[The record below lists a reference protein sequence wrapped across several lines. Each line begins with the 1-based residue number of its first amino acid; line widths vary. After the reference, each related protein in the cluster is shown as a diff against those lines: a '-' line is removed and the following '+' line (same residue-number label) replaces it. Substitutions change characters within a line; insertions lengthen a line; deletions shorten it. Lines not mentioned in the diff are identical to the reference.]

1 MQLLFAHIDQTTEE
15 FACDL
20 YVMSYCFF
28 SPYGIDM
35 IFSPRP
41 PHLYLTLPML
51 TSIQKAYLRL
61 LQTFWQRLVPL
72 PALRAQVFV

>member
-20 YVMSYCFF
+20 HVMSYCFF
-28 SPYGIDM
+28 SPYWNDM
-35 IFSPRP
+35 VFSPP

-61 LQTFWQRLVPL
+61 LQTFWRCLVPL
-72 PALRAQVFV
+72 PTLRAQVFV